1 MNRSQRI
8 LAYDAL
14 RVLAIVT
21 VTGIHCLMPY
31 RDLLDDHAPVRVLD
45 DLLHYA
51 VPLFVFISGV
61 FVWGRPEATSE
72 PSSAGLARRIAIIG
86 APYLAWS
93 GLYMGLRVATDGP
106 LDVWRALVL
115 LLTGHT
121 WYHLYFVPMLLTFYL
136 LGPLARRIM
145 RVSPESLLVVA
156 YALRILAGPALTALA
171 RNAAG
176 DLGWSYATHILTHL
190 PHMALGAWF
199 ARRAHVLPRRA
210 SLAAALLAGGTF
222 VLGAASLDLASALP
236 LVARRL
242 VYPGGMAATVL
253 GLAVAALVLEPRLQP
268 WRRPIERAS
277 ALAFGAYFIHPLL
290 LLGVDAAVDALATD
304 RLWLIAWV
312 PVAVFGAVSL
322 GSFGLSRWL
331 ARSPR
336 TCWLIGITHPW

>member
-1 MNRSQRI
+1 M
-8 LAYDAL
+8 
-14 RVLAIVT
+14 
-21 VTGIHCLMPY
+21 
-31 RDLLDDHAPVRVLD
+31 
-45 DLLHYA
+45 
-51 VPLFVFISGV
+51 
-61 FVWGRPEATSE
+61 
-72 PSSAGLARRIAIIG
+72 
-86 APYLAWS
+86 
-93 GLYMGLRVATDGP
+93 
-106 LDVWRALVL
+106 
-115 LLTGHT
+115 
-121 WYHLYFVPMLLTFYL
+121 
-136 LGPLARRIM
+136 
-145 RVSPESLLVVA
+145 
-156 YALRILAGPALTALA
+156 
-171 RNAAG
+171 
-176 DLGWSYATHILTHL
+176 
-190 PHMALGAWF
+190 
-199 ARRAHVLPRRA
+199 
-210 SLAAALLAGGTF
+210 
-222 VLGAASLDLASALP
+222 LGAASLDLASALP